1 MTFLR
6 LALRRNTGIA
16 LSLSVLALGC
26 IGAAASAEAP
36 GATVPPVA
44 RPPAPPA
51 ALMPLW
57 ERSDHWRAE
66 PGIELADIARDW
78 GRRVGV
84 TPVIKGDYSYP
95 LESPIAFDGNYRDAM
110 DNLVR
115 SFSTASPPP
124 LIHFWSDGPNF
135 AVQLLLGSP

>member
-6 LALRRNTGIA
+6 FVLPLRRKAGIA

-26 IGAAASAEAP
+26 IGTNAAAE
-36 GATVPPVA
+36 V
-44 RPPAPPA
+44 PAP
-51 ALMPLW
+51 W
-57 ERSDHWRAE
+57 ERPDQWRAD
-66 PGIELADIARDW
+66 PGVELADIARDW
-78 GRRVGV
+78 GRRVGI
-84 TPVIKGDYSYP
+84 TPVIKGDYRYP
-95 LESPIAFDGNYRDAM
+95 LESPVAFDGNYRDAM